1 MSPSDLTAYAHR
13 VAGDVLLLVSVLSL
27 VTAHGTLRWQA
38 PPSHPDLLGLWVPLP
53 GVEEDCQE
61 LGVTDTSAT
70 FVVVRF
76 TGATVA
82 GKEVEWWVL
91 LQVRDGV
98 TGPTF
103 TAAQFSGAISTTV
116 TRRLESFLP
125 PTLLLLCSL
134 RLWAQIPWLG
144 RQSSIV
150 CILCCSQV
158 LPLLC
163 VPVHL
168 HLGIQMCG
176 TFLHPGEL
184 NAGNFFEF

>member
-1 MSPSDLTAYAHR
+1 M
-13 VAGDVLLLVSVLSL
+13 
-27 VTAHGTLRWQA
+27 
-38 PPSHPDLLGLWVPLP
+38 WVPLP

-134 RLWAQIPWLG
+134 SRSFSRQDPGG
-144 RQSSIV
+144 RRSPQKHEKFNTAPTPCHSSGGLRGLCEQTKYTSPYQVYTLKYII
-150 CILCCSQV
+150 IL
-158 LPLLC
+158 
-163 VPVHL
+163 
-168 HLGIQMCG
+168 
-176 TFLHPGEL
+176 
-184 NAGNFFEF
+184 